1 MLRLIQI
8 LLRSSL
14 VILISVVF
22 SGASWYFIA
31 GRLPSW
37 TEVLFQIETI
47 WRISLVVLF
56 NIFIFHFN
64 LETFWYVLLGFLVA
78 ALLGFLLGFVVYRIS
93 LYLQR
98 LGKWI
103 WFGSVKG
110 RVL

>member
-14 VILISVVF
+14 VILEVNVIYFYRMSLIRYSKLYVINFQSV
-22 SGASWYFIA
+22 A
-31 GRLPSW
+31 
-37 TEVLFQIETI
+37 
-47 WRISLVVLF
+47 
-56 NIFIFHFN
+56 IFIFHFN